1 MTQCFPS
8 RCLFCSSVTAF
19 RLPYSFKA
27 SLLPVDTRKKPRNML
42 DTLRCAGSSA
52 RGPSWPADAAS
63 STSASPPSSSERWLS
78 MSFSSTDVASLED
91 PLKQQEQAP
100 RIRLAQVC
108 LWGGMTWLALV
119 VNWGESPSSVAS
131 LALVLG
137 VCLIVVAKVLPGV
150 VLSYLLG
157 ELLRGCVSAAVQVG
171 SCTAQLVFGSCP
183 PLTACPCLEA

>member
-1 MTQCFPS
+1 MP
-8 RCLFCSSVTAF
+8 LGG
-19 RLPYSFKA
+19 
-27 SLLPVDTRKKPRNML
+27 N
-42 DTLRCAGSSA
+42 
-52 RGPSWPADAAS
+52 
-63 STSASPPSSSERWLS
+63 
-78 MSFSSTDVASLED
+78 DV
-91 PLKQQEQAP
+91 
-100 RIRLAQVC
+100 
-108 LWGGMTWLALV
+108 LALV